1 MEGDKLVGRTVCFG
15 GEAVQQ
21 VCGGAEC
28 FNLVTDLNRSLK
40 KQSACHI
47 INGTESVLDFIIL
60 WRGVWA

>member
-1 MEGDKLVGRTVCFG
+1 LVGCTVCFG

-47 INGTESVLDFIIL
+47 INGIESVLDFIIL
-60 WRGVWA
+60 